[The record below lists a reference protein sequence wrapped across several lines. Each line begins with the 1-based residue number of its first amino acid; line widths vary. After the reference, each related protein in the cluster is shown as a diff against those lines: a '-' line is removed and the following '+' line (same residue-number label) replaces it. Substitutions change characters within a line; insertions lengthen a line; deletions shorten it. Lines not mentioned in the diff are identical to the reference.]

1 VWTARTFGSDQS
13 PVEIQVDGRPATSLL
28 GVPVTSPV
36 VRGSADDVLAQ
47 VQVTTPADGSTW
59 SGQDPITV
67 EGQAA
72 AFEANV
78 QWELKQGDTV
88 VKQGFT
94 TAEECCT
101 LSPFSFPI
109 PLPSPGSYTLVVH
122 DEDPSGGGPAPWQD
136 TKTITV
142 R

>member
-1 VWTARTFGSDQS
+1 
-13 PVEIQVDGRPATSLL
+13 
-28 GVPVTSPV
+28 
-36 VRGSADDVLAQ
+36 
-47 VQVTTPADGSTW
+47 VQVTTPSQGSTW
-59 SGQDPITV
+59 SEPDPITV

-78 QWELKQGDTV
+78 QWELKQGDAV

-109 PLPSPGSYTLVVH
+109 PLPAPGTYTLVVH
-122 DEDPSGGGPAPWQD
+122 DEDPSGGEGPAPWQD
-136 TKTITV
+136 TKEITV